1 MANLIEEYQ
10 RLKALIEQYDESY
23 YNQNI
28 SLVSDECYDIL
39 KNRFLW
45 LSNIL
50 NIEYKKIG
58 HKIKCPVIKHDIPM
72 LSIESDVGIEII
84 KRFINKY
91 PNQKIVAQHKIDGL
105 SMVAKYAAGHLIYCA
120 TRGDGFEGEDVTSNG
135 SKFLPQIIDYQ
146 NNISIFGEVYLSLK
160 NFEKIKN
167 NFSNPRNAASGIL
180 RRNSNAEHTNLLS
193 FFAYDVTVGENY
205 LDTLLFLK
213 NLGFFIATSE
223 KINSL
228 EEAVKYYYKT
238 EQQRSNIQYQID
250 GVVFKL
256 NDKNV
261 RANVGNNARFPR
273 WAIAS
278 KFTPDV
284 GITSIKKIDF
294 QVSRNGILT
303 PIGHIEPIN
312 IKGVCIKKIGLHNY
326 AFIYEQHINTGAEI
340 IVSRAGDVIPYVAAV
355 VKPAVNNIDKVYCP
369 SCNTLGS
376 INKNYEKERKHLIHA
391 FIAKYPKKIIDSQK
405 FLYCNNTNCP
415 VQKIGKIVHYL
426 QTIKV
431 QGVSYNFVKQ
441 LYENFDISLPNLYKL
456 TKDSLIALNGWGTI
470 SASKFINQLKK
481 PITLEQFI
489 YALGFSGLGN
499 TLAKK
504 LAKQTKSWK
513 NLQLLNSDAAIFSFL
528 EGKLIDFL
536 IVNDVNC
543 IKDLLGE
550 EYNLESNQ
558 KITNLLLPIMQ
569 YMPYYDFNH
578 PKVNELAKH
587 LQILDYNSLK

>member
-10 RLKALIEQYDESY
+10 RLKGLIEQYDEAY

-28 SLVSDECYDIL
+28 LLIADECYDIL

-45 LSNIL
+45 LNNIL

-72 LSIESDVGIEII
+72 LSIESDVGLEII

-91 PNQKIVAQHKIDGL
+91 PKQRIVAQHKIDGL
-105 SMVAKYAAGHLIYCA
+105 SMVAKYTAGHLIYCA

-135 SKFLPQIIDYQ
+135 SNFLPRTIDYQ
-146 NNISIFGEVYLSLK
+146 DNISIFGEVYLPLK

-167 NFSNPRNAASGIL
+167 SFSNPRNAASGIL
-180 RRNSNAEHTNLLS
+180 RRNSKAKYTNLLS
-193 FFAYDVTVGENY
+193 FLAYDVTIGDDY

-213 NLGFFIATSE
+213 NLGFFVAASE
-223 KINSL
+223 EINSL
-228 EEAVKYYYKT
+228 EEGIEYYYKT
-238 EQQRSNIQYQID
+238 EQQRPRIQYQID
-250 GVVFKL
+250 GIVFKL

-261 RANVGNNARFPR
+261 RVNVGNNARFPR
-273 WAIAS
+273 WIIAS

-284 GITSIKKIDF
+284 ALTSIKEIEF

-312 IKGVCIKKIGLHNY
+312 IKGVYIKKIGLHNY
-326 AFIYEQHINTGAEI
+326 AFIHEQYINIGAEI
-340 IVSRAGDVIPYVAAV
+340 IVSRAGDVIPYVATV
-355 VKPAVNNIDKVYCP
+355 VKQANSNIDKVYCP

-376 INKNYEKERKHLIHA
+376 FKNNDKKRVHLINA
-391 FIAKYPKKIIDSQK
+391 FIEKYPKKFIDSQK
-405 FLYCNNTNCP
+405 FLYCNNNNCQ

-426 QTIKV
+426 QAIKV

-441 LYENFDISLPNLYKL
+441 LYKNFDISLPNLYKL
-456 TKDSLIALNGWGTI
+456 TTESLATLNGWGII
-470 SASKFINQLKK
+470 SASKFIDQLKK

-504 LAKQTKSWK
+504 LAKQIKSWK
-513 NLQLLNSDAAIFSFL
+513 NLQLLNSDAAIYAFL

-536 IVNDVNC
+536 NKNDVNC
-543 IKDLLGE
+543 IKDLLEG
-550 EYNLESNQ
+550 YNLEFNQ
-558 KITNLLLPIMQ
+558 KITNLFLSIMQ

-578 PKVNELAKH
+578 PEINELTKH